1 MSETSDVKKRSIIIT
16 GATGGLGRALTHH
29 LAELFRDDEFV
40 LFGRS
45 LQKLEQLRDDVFK
58 EQPGFKST
66 LIEADFT
73 NPVWAD
79 DISEEVAAIT
89 QNPVRLLI
97 HNAGHYSVSTLD
109 EISPNEMNTG
119 FQINVA
125 APVTL
130 TQMVDQQL
138 DEEALV
144 IGIGSLGSYSGLS
157 DAGFYA
163 TTKHALLGFLRS
175 LREQYR
181 ARGVKVTA
189 LLPGPIYTD
198 SWHGSG
204 VDKIKLIQPEDI
216 CKIVSN
222 LCTLSKSVNVDEIVL
237 NPVRFNR

>member
-157 DAGFYA
+157 
-163 TTKHALLGFLRS
+163 
-175 LREQYR
+175 
-181 ARGVKVTA
+181 
-189 LLPGPIYTD
+189 
-198 SWHGSG
+198 
-204 VDKIKLIQPEDI
+204 
-216 CKIVSN
+216 
-222 LCTLSKSVNVDEIVL
+222 VL
-237 NPVRFNR
+237 FAVL